1 MEKKSIS
8 PAVIRR
14 LPRYYRYLGE
24 LLDLGIEGISSY
36 ELSKRMHSTASQIRQ
51 DLNNFD
57 NFGHLGYGYD
67 VKNLHDKIGEILGL
81 DQARNL
87 IVIGVGHLGQAIAN
101 YAQFERMGFA
111 LTGLFDVNP
120 DLKGRE
126 LRGIPIRMLED
137 LDKFACQ
144 NRVDIAALTIPKESA
159 QSVARRLADLGV
171 PAIWNFAHVDLEVG
185 ERIVIE
191 NVHLSDSLM
200 ELSYN
205 LTSRE
210 QSRS

>member
-1 MEKKSIS
+1 MEKKTIS

-24 LLDLGIEGISSY
+24 LLDLGVEGISSC

-57 NFGHLGYGYD
+57 SFGHLGYGYD

-81 DQARNL
+81 DQSRNL
-87 IVIGVGHLGQAIAN
+87 IVIGAGHLGQAIAN

-120 DLKGRE
+120 DLAGKKV
-126 LRGIPIRMLED
+126 RGISILMLDD
-137 LDKFACQ
+137 LERFVQEHGA
-144 NRVDIAALTIPKESA
+144 DIAALTIPKDAA
-159 QSVARRLADLGV
+159 QSVARRLMRLGV

-185 ERIVIE
+185 EKTVVE

-205 LTSRE
+205 LTSRRYD
-210 QSRS
+210 QK

>member
-185 ERIVIE
+185 ERTVIE

>member
-159 QSVARRLADLGV
+159 QSVARRLTDLGV

-185 ERIVIE
+185 ERTVIE

-210 QSRS
+210 QNRS